1 MKVLLIYGGAS
12 CEHDI
17 SVITGCLAAGFFHS
31 VCAVYLDQQNRCFWV
46 QKPLSPLQHSALKTR
61 AVFLLGEGKIGVVKG
76 KRIVKKVAVDVAVN
90 CCHGRCG
97 EDGCCAALCK
107 LCNLPLVGSD
117 LTPSAVAMDKMV
129 CKRLLSKMGYPVVEG
144 EELTSPDGHIS
155 LPLPLVIKPCS
166 AGSSIG
172 VSAVSDEEGIRRA
185 VAEAFRYDDRVVA
198 ERALSNFTELNCAAM
213 RADGQVIASDV
224 YRPFTPHEVLT
235 FNDKY
240 LSGEKFSSRKIICDE
255 AKQMTKQIYSDL
267 HFEGVIRVD
276 YFLCDGKLVVN
287 EINSVPGSLSYPLWA
302 DIFSPSQFGEI
313 LLREALA
320 RFNEKSRIVTQ
331 YASDVLKC
339 GGIKK

>member
-1 MKVLLIYGGAS
+1 M
-12 CEHDI
+12 
-17 SVITGCLAAGFFHS
+17 
-31 VCAVYLDQQNRCFWV
+31 
-46 QKPLSPLQHSALKTR
+46 
-61 AVFLLGEGKIGVVKG
+61 
-76 KRIVKKVAVDVAVN
+76 
-90 CCHGRCG
+90 
-97 EDGCCAALCK
+97 
-107 LCNLPLVGSD
+107 
-117 LTPSAVAMDKMV
+117 
-129 CKRLLSKMGYPVVEG
+129 
-144 EELTSPDGHIS
+144 
-155 LPLPLVIKPCS
+155 
-166 AGSSIG
+166 
-172 VSAVSDEEGIRRA
+172 
-185 VAEAFRYDDRVVA
+185 AEAFRYDDRVVA
-198 ERALSNFTELNCAAM
+198 ERAVSNFTELNCAAM